1 MFGYGVVAARGRRF
15 ADTMPRSPV
24 RPLSLFA
31 RVANALA
38 DARSRRTW
46 MIGVA
51 ALVSTSFLSACGES
65 PPAPA
70 PTPVALT
77 PRPAVGATVSGLPTA
92 VVTRDPYALPTATTY
107 GGVRATG
114 TATLTVSPSASP
126 SRTAS
131 PTPVETALPVASATT
146 ETDATPSP
154 VVTVSPSPSPTPTAT
169 PTPATVLPPVSEATP
184 EADGGLA
191 LSIVPGRSSAA
202 FRVNEQLV
210 GRDLPGDA
218 VGSTA
223 AVSGVIAIGAD
234 GEVDAEQS
242 RVVVDLNGLR
252 SDNGMRDTYVR
263 RTILDV
269 DAFPNAVFV
278 PARAEGLP
286 FPLPE
291 RGTVSFRLI
300 GTLTIHGTARE
311 VTWDVV
317 ARRTASEVSGT
328 ANTTVTFS
336 DFGLEPPSVAAVIS
350 VSDEIRLEI
359 ALVANVAR

>member
-1 MFGYGVVAARGRRF
+1 
-15 ADTMPRSPV
+15 MPRSPV
-24 RPLSLFA
+24 RQPALFTS
-31 RVANALA
+31 VVNALA
-38 DARSRRTW
+38 IARSRPGR
-46 MIGVA
+46 
-51 ALVSTSFLSACGES
+51 FLSAAVIVGTTALTACGEA
-65 PPAPA
+65 PPPPA

-77 PRPAVGATVSGLPTA
+77 PRPTIGATVSGLPTA
-92 VVTRDPYALPTATTY
+92 VVTRDPYALPTATPY
-107 GGVRATG
+107 GGVRASG
-114 TATLTVSPSASP
+114 TATQTVTPSVSP

-131 PTPVETALPVASATT
+131 PTPAETATPVASATA
-146 ETDATPSP
+146 ENDATPSP
-154 VVTVSPSPSPTPTAT
+154 AVTASPTASRTPTAS
-169 PTPATVLPPVSEATP
+169 PTPATDLPPVAEATP
-184 EADGGLA
+184 EPDGGLA
-191 LSIVPGRSSAA
+191 FSIVPGRSSAA

-210 GRDLPGDA
+210 GKDLPGDA
-218 VGSTA
+218 IGSTA

-269 DAFPNAVFV
+269 DAYPNAVFV
-278 PARAEGLP
+278 PTRAEGLP

-291 RGTVSFRLI
+291 RGTVSFRLV

-311 VTWDVV
+311 VAWDVV
-317 ARRTASEVSGT
+317 ARRTANEVSGT